1 MNDIQQIRFREQIA
15 KAKYEIDMKKIK
27 LYDMSK
33 RTFNETPIPWYK
45 WQLGQHLLRIEILEA
60 EIGILNFDIVYLE
73 TQLSNL

>member
-1 MNDIQQIRFREQIA
+1 MQDIQQIRFREQIA

-33 RTFNETPIPWYK
+33 RTFNETSIPWYK